1 MGLCSWICC
10 YCIIG
15 KFNSIAIR
23 KKITSDLPA
32 LSSPPPDVLVLE
44 RFAYHNGN
52 LRIIL
57 QGNIPDQFALVFDIA
72 AIAAG
77 AQIIVHAVQKFQI
90 IWFVPVVYLLTDIPV
105 LIPRQGYSIIPIIGG
120 NRIWLP
126 MIRSV
131 ILGVLRRLLLI
142 LYFTV
147 SVLFPP
153 SPRPPVPLPCGAV
166 CPIRGSKSSRAWPPG
181 PRHS

>member
-1 MGLCSWICC
+1 MQSNQRKQIKADAIF
-10 YCIIG
+10 CIA
-15 KFNSIAIR
+15 KP
-23 KKITSDLPA
+23 ITSDLPA

-77 AQIIVHAVQKFQI
+77 AKIIVHAVQKFQI
-90 IWFVPVVYLLTDIPV
+90 IWRIPAIHLLADIPV
-105 LIPRQGYSIIPIIGG
+105 PIPRQGYSITPIIGVS
-120 NRIWLP
+120 RIWLS

-131 ILGVLRRLLLI
+131 ILGGLRRLLLI
-142 LYFTV
+142 LHVTV

-153 SPRPPVPLPCGAV
+153 SLYPQVPLPCGAV
-166 CPIRGSKSSRAWPPG
+166 CPIRGSKSIRAWPPG